1 MDAMQ
6 ELAQFAYEMK
16 FEDIPQQVIDH
27 EKLLL
32 LDTLGVALAGSAAPG
47 CREVVELMREYGG
60 RPQSSFLVFGG
71 KALAKHAA
79 MANATMIQALDFD
92 DNHDEACCHAHC
104 SCLPPA
110 LAMAEYMGGKTGKD
124 ILEALILALE
134 VQCRIGMGIT
144 STIAFV
150 RTGTLGFFGA
160 TVAAAKML
168 GLSFP
173 QFVDALGIAYAQ
185 VSTTLQSNIDGALV
199 KRMHPAFGVHAGILS
214 CQLAQKGITGA
225 RGVLEGRFG
234 YMNLYERGCFN
245 RDQIFKDLGSRW
257 EVQSIGV
264 KQYPCAR
271 DTHAAVDAACEFHR
285 EGVDPRHIAEVLI
298 TMPDAAFRVS
308 SKPYDAISG
317 HAVVEAILSG
327 AYCTSVAFHR
337 GFIDLDD
344 FTEER
349 LNDPDIVALARK
361 TRVVMDEHAAP
372 KLKMPQTVQ
381 ITLDD
386 GRVLSK
392 TCHVLKGH
400 STNML
405 TAEEVERKFRHCC
418 EHAVTPFYYDRQQT
432 IINHVKEF
440 ENRTVQEI
448 MDALQI

>member
-71 KALAKHAA
+71 KALANHAA

-173 QFVDALGIAYAQ
+173 QFVDALG
-185 VSTTLQSNIDGALV
+185 
-199 KRMHPAFGVHAGILS
+199 
-214 CQLAQKGITGA
+214 
-225 RGVLEGRFG
+225 
-234 YMNLYERGCFN
+234 
-245 RDQIFKDLGSRW
+245 
-257 EVQSIGV
+257 
-264 KQYPCAR
+264 
-271 DTHAAVDAACEFHR
+271 
-285 EGVDPRHIAEVLI
+285 PRRCSPI
-298 TMPDAAFRVS
+298 
-308 SKPYDAISG
+308 
-317 HAVVEAILSG
+317 
-327 AYCTSVAFHR
+327 
-337 GFIDLDD
+337 
-344 FTEER
+344 
-349 LNDPDIVALARK
+349 
-361 TRVVMDEHAAP
+361 
-372 KLKMPQTVQ
+372 
-381 ITLDD
+381 
-386 GRVLSK
+386 
-392 TCHVLKGH
+392 
-400 STNML
+400 L
-405 TAEEVERKFRHCC
+405 TALWSSACIPPSECMQASFPVSWPRKGSPVPEACWKDVS
-418 EHAVTPFYYDRQQT
+418 AT
-432 IINHVKEF
+432 
-440 ENRTVQEI
+440 
-448 MDALQI
+448 

>member
-1 MDAMQ
+1 MDAIQ
-6 ELAQFAYEMK
+6 ELAQYAYETR
-16 FEDIPQQVIDH
+16 FEDIPQSVIDH

-32 LDTLGVALAGSAAPG
+32 LDTLGVALAGSTAPG

-60 RPQSSFLVFGG
+60 KGQSTFLVFGG
-71 KALAKHAA
+71 KALAKHVA
-79 MANATMIQALDFD
+79 MANATLIQALDFD

-104 SCLPPA
+104 SCLPPT

-124 ILEALILALE
+124 VLEALILALE

-160 TVAAAKML
+160 TVAAAKMM
-168 GLSFP
+168 GLRFP
-173 QFVDALGIAYAQ
+173 QFIDALGIAYAQ

-199 KRMHPAFGVHAGILS
+199 KRMHPAFAVHAGIMS

-225 RGVLEGRFG
+225 KGVLEGRFG
-234 YMNLYERGCFN
+234 YMNLYERGCFE
-245 RDQIFKDLGSRW
+245 RAPLFKDLGSRW
-257 EVQSIGV
+257 EVKSIGV

-271 DTHAAVDAACEFHR
+271 DTHAAVDAACDFYR
-285 EGVDPRHIAEVLI
+285 EGIDPKRITAVRI

-308 SKPYDAISG
+308 SKPYDDISG

-327 AYCTSVAFHR
+327 AYCTAVAFHR
-337 GFIDLDD
+337 GKVVLDD
-344 FTEER
+344 FTKER
-349 LNDPDIVALARK
+349 LHDADVVALAKK
-361 TRVVMDEHAAP
+361 TTVVMDEEAGA

-392 TCHVLKGH
+392 TCQVLKGH

-405 TAEEVERKFRHCC
+405 TPEEIEEKFIQCC
-418 EHAVTPFYYDRQQT
+418 GHAVTPFPHGHQQK
-432 IINHVKEF
+432 IMSDVKDL
-440 ENRTVQEI
+440 ENCTVEQLI
-448 MDALQI
+448 SDMQP